1 MYRLCFALALSLHSL
16 GFSYTVVQDTNSVL
30 IKTPSFESRKT
41 AKIRLKNG
49 LEAYIVSDP
58 LIKDSGA
65 ALAVSVGSWNDPVE
79 YPGMAHFLEHML
91 FMGTK
96 AYPDE
101 AEYSRFIQANGGAMN
116 AYTASDKTVYSFSI
130 SPQSFE
136 GALDRF
142 SHFFI
147 DPLFSQNSISRELH
161 NVDQEHAKNVEHDG
175 SRLYMVF
182 KQTSNSSHPMHA
194 FSTGNAETLSGIP
207 SSVMQEFY
215 KTYYS
220 ADLMH
225 LVVMDKAPLDQLIA
239 MVNQKFSHVP
249 VSKKNVAL
257 PENSMFSTAQKGAL
271 LQIKSLKETRS
282 LSLLWELDQGFID
295 DITGKTASFIAYLA
309 SSEAPGQLADTLK
322 NKGYISRL
330 SASLDPFSKKQ
341 GIFSLDIELSEKG
354 LLQKDEV
361 INICFNYLN
370 DLKSIQNLD
379 ALYQQ
384 WKNISEINFS
394 YQDRS
399 EVFSY
404 VTDLAGR
411 MVDEPLDS
419 FPTLGVI
426 PQKLNMGLYQN
437 ILGSFQPQNTLF
449 IVLSKNVSVNEKEP
463 WTGAEYSIKSFSK
476 DKLDS
481 FSRSISD
488 LKFSPIELN
497 PYVPKNFYITDIK
510 DQKDH
515 YQAVALNKFS
525 NIYFKPTNLYGL
537 PEVSIKLK
545 MTPNIA
551 FDKAELSAFFS
562 ILHQAVNKELMY
574 DLDASAYCGL
584 SGNLYTKEGS
594 VFLSVNGFNDKS
606 LDLLEKLVSTLSN
619 LKVKEEDFHLF
630 KTLTKDV
637 LSNTHKELGFRQGMI
652 RFNALFDSYSN
663 MPDDVAAA
671 LFTMDLTRF
680 NAIYEKIKNDFEIKG
695 LICGNAMPGTTDKIK
710 QLLEPILSKKSLD
723 KALSPK
729 VLELDENKGPFIY
742 KKNLSVQGSSALLA
756 IQQDLVSLESRAK
769 TALLIPALSE
779 QFFDTLRTKQH
790 TGYIAKAYD
799 TEIAKQQFF
808 VFGVQSNSHGSLE
821 LLYRF
826 ELFIEDF
833 INNFDYRFTEE
844 DFNQIKASLIA
855 ELTARKENL
864 FEMASHDM
872 AILTSRDAL
881 FNWDTELV
889 ETIRMTSYEDVK
901 TFAYRSLSRQ
911 NRKRVGFLMEGKLPE
926 NRKLSYTPSTLEGIK
941 LTGHETPA
949 FTLLPETDD
958 GYSKKLLKN

>member
-1 MYRLCFALALSLHSL
+1 MYRLCFSLALCLHSL
-16 GFSYTVVQDTNSVL
+16 GFSYTLVEDTHTVL
-30 IKTPSFESRKT
+30 IKTPSFETRKA

-49 LEAYIVSDP
+49 LEAYIISDP

-101 AEYSRFIQANGGAMN
+101 AEYSRFIQANGGSMN

-136 GALDRF
+136 GGLDRF

-182 KQTSNSSHPMHA
+182 KQTSNTNHPMHA

-220 ADLMH
+220 ADRMH

-239 MVNQKFSHVP
+239 MVNQKFSAVP
-249 VSKKNVAL
+249 LSKKSVTL
-257 PENSMFSTAQKGAL
+257 PENSMFSTAQKGAF

-295 DITGKTASFIAYLA
+295 DITGKTASFIAYLV
-309 SSEAPGQLADTLK
+309 SSEAPLQLADTLK
-322 NKGYISRL
+322 KKGYISRL
-330 SASLDPFSKKQ
+330 SSSVDPFSKKQ
-341 GIFSLDIELSEKG
+341 GIFSLDLELSEKG
-354 LLQKDEV
+354 LEHKDTV
-361 INICFNYLN
+361 LNICFNYLN
-370 DLKSIQNLD
+370 ALKSVPNLD
-379 ALYQQ
+379 VLYEQ
-384 WKNISEINFS
+384 WKTISEINYA

-411 MVDEPLDS
+411 MVDEPLES
-419 FPTLGVI
+419 FPTLGTI
-426 PQKLNMGLYQN
+426 PQTLNIDLYQK
-437 ILGSFQPQNTLF
+437 ILAGFQPQNTLF
-449 IVLSKNVSVNEKEP
+449 ILLSKNVAVNEKEP
-463 WTGAEYSIKSFSK
+463 WTGAEYSLKSFSK
-476 DKLDS
+476 DKLES
-481 FSRSISD
+481 FSKSIPD
-488 LKFSPIELN
+488 LSFSSIELN
-497 PYVPKNFYITDIK
+497 PYVPQTFFITDTK

-515 YQAVALNKFS
+515 YQPIALNAFS
-525 NIYFKPTNLYGL
+525 KIYFKPTNLYGL

-545 MTPNIA
+545 MIPNIRL
-551 FDKAELSAFFS
+551 DKAEMSAFFS
-562 ILHQAVNKELMY
+562 ILHQAVNKQLMY

-584 SGNLYTKEGS
+584 SGSFYIKEGS
-594 VFLSVNGFNDKS
+594 CFLSVNGFNDKS
-606 LDLLEKLVSTLSN
+606 LHLLDKLVTTLSA
-619 LKVKEEDFHLF
+619 LKITEDDFHLF

-637 LSNTHKELGFRQGMI
+637 LNNTHKELGFRQGMI

-663 MPDDVAAA
+663 MPDDVTAA
-671 LFTMDLTRF
+671 LLTLDFSRF

-695 LICGNAMPGTTDKIK
+695 LVVGNAIPGTTEKIK
-710 QLLEPILSKKSLD
+710 TLLEPILSKKNLD
-723 KALSPK
+723 KALLPK

-742 KKNLSVQGSSALLA
+742 KKHLSVQGSSALLA
-756 IQQDLVSLESRAK
+756 IQQDAVSLESRAK
-769 TALLIPALSE
+769 TALLAPALSE

-833 INNFDYRFTEE
+833 INNFDYRFTQD

-855 ELTARKENL
+855 DITARKDNL
-864 FEMASHDM
+864 FDMAAHDM
-872 AILTSRDAL
+872 SILTTRDAL
-881 FNWDTELV
+881 FNWDSELV
-889 ETIRMTSYEDVK
+889 ETIRMTSYDDVK
-901 TFAYRSLSRQ
+901 TFAYRTLSRQ
-911 NRKRVGFLMEGKLPE
+911 NKKRVGFLMEGKLPE
-926 NRKLSYTPSTLEGIK
+926 NRKLSYTPSTLEAIK
-941 LTGHETPA
+941 LTGHETQA
-949 FTLLPETDD
+949 FTLLPDVEE
-958 GYSKKLLKN
+958 GYSKKLLKD